1 MHAAKGVSS
10 RVLYGLLRVIDVC
23 WQASFWSDPT
33 ATIRESYLNT
43 DITILDNSSNLEES
57 TAVTAILIDGK
68 DLLMANVE
76 DSRAVLSKGGVV
88 EELSMDHQ
96 LSDPTEQ
103 D

>member
-1 MHAAKGVSS
+1 MHAAKWVSS

-43 DITILDNSSNLEES
+43 DITILDNSSNLEPGGS
-57 TAVTAILIDGK
+57 TAVTAILID

-76 DSRAVLSKGGVV
+76 DSRAVLSKGRVV
-88 EELSMDHQ
+88 E
-96 LSDPTEQ
+96 
-103 D
+103 

>member
-1 MHAAKGVSS
+1 MHATKWVSS

-43 DITILDNSSNLEES
+43 DIAILDNSSNLEPGGS
-57 TAVTAILIDGK
+57 TSVTAILIDGK

-76 DSRAVLSKGGVV
+76 DSSAVLSKGGVV
-88 EELSMDHQ
+88 E
-96 LSDPTEQ
+96 
-103 D
+103 